1 MGGLWSKEED
11 HAGDVEQNL
20 GETSLA
26 ATTIYIPTYIPSP
39 APTKYSDIELA
50 VRACKFLEHIL
61 SEKHHRTEDS
71 LGKF

>member
-1 MGGLWSKEED
+1 MGGLWSQEKD
-11 HAGDVEQNL
+11 HRGDVEQNL
-20 GETSLA
+20 GQTSHA

-50 VRACKFLEHIL
+50 VRACRFLEHIL
-61 SEKHHRTEDS
+61 SKKHGRDEDS